1 MNKKKI
7 IGYTSG
13 VFDLFHIGHLNIL
26 RNAKSLCDFL
36 VVGVTTDEVTLDMKG
51 HLPIIP
57 FSERIQIVE
66 SIEFV
71 DKAIPKSTKAIKD
84 IWNIYEFN
92 LMIKGDDWKGTNKG
106 KNLEKELAE
115 FGIKIKYLPY
125 TEHTSSTILRNIIS
139 NFDKTFS

>member
-1 MNKKKI
+1 M
-7 IGYTSG
+7 
-13 VFDLFHIGHLNIL
+13 FHIGHLNIL

-36 VVGVTTDEVTLDMKG
+36 VVGVTTDEVTLEMKG

-66 SIEFV
+66 NIKFV
-71 DKAIPKSTKAIKD
+71 DKVIPKRTKDIKD
-84 IWNIYEFN
+84 ILNIYEFN

-115 FGIKIKYLPY
+115 FGIKLSYLPY

-139 NFDKTFS
+139 NFNENLY